1 MEDYTKAKTAMN
13 GTIFIQLCANQIWCL
28 ISLVAPVA
36 ASIKLFWSFTG
47 SKVENEDTASWV
59 VLIVVNLLCNQTRCW
74 DGFKGR
80 CLWLIA
86 TLGGCGFS
94 NLRRFPRVSR
104 ASNSLGAGARG
115 LWWGDCGA
123 QRMWRRPVAS
133 PPCRRPKPEAEPRT
147 RSGVPRCVGR
157 GTGLVPAA
165 VGGTNLFTNA
175 RIAIGKPC
183 VRSKGPQVT

>member
-1 MEDYTKAKTAMN
+1 MGLFLYNCVQTKFDAW
-13 GTIFIQLCANQIWCL
+13 F
-28 ISLVAPVA
+28 
-36 ASIKLFWSFTG
+36 FWSHLSQQVSSCSDHSPDQRLRMKTRLH
-47 SKVENEDTASWV
+47 E
-59 VLIVVNLLCNQTRCW
+59 LCWLWWACFAIRPGAGW

-165 VGGTNLFTNA
+165 GGGTNWFKNA
-175 RIAIGKPC
+175 RIAVGKPC

>member
-1 MEDYTKAKTAMN
+1 M
-13 GTIFIQLCANQIWCL
+13 
-28 ISLVAPVA
+28 SL
-36 ASIKLFWSFTG
+36 LR
-47 SKVENEDTASWV
+47 
-59 VLIVVNLLCNQTRCW
+59 NQTMCW

-115 LWWGDCGA
+115 LVGDCGA

-133 PPCRRPKPEAEPRT
+133 PPAATQSLRLRRAPGQGCFGAWDAARASCL
-147 RSGVPRCVGR
+147 RR
-157 GTGLVPAA
+157 GEEQ
-165 VGGTNLFTNA
+165 TNLQMQGLQLIQG
-175 RIAIGKPC
+175 RYMGK
-183 VRSKGPQVT
+183 SLVTRPLNFLPGNDVMTL